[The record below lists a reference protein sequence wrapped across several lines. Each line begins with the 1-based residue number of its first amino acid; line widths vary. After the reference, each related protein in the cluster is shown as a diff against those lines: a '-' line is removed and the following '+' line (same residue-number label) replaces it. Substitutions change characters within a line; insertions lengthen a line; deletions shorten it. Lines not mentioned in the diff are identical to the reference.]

1 MEPTT
6 FPIFYLVD
14 TILILYSQTT
24 MAVDLKVQKL
34 FLQLFTDGSCLITLF
49 GKGGGVIFIS
59 LYFWIG
65 FLFSAESLSYVLNFP
80 KIFFCES

>member
-59 LYFWIG
+59 LYFKKVG
-65 FLFSAESLSYVLNFP
+65 GAKTLFYFAANF
-80 KIFFCES
+80 SRSSRD